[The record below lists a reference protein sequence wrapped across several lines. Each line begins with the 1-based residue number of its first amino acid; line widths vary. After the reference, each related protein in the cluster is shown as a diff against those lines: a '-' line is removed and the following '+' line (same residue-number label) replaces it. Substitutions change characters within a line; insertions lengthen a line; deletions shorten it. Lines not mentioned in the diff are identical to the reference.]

1 MKLDILLEDVTFSSN
16 DESVDQQIDELIY
29 DAERVAVQK
38 AMKSP
43 EHQIEESVSRSK
55 LKFLLEDEEQS
66 SEPPPFDIGAF
77 ANEIIRCLLMYEKV
91 TNIPGIIDIPTV
103 IIARTKSFLKS
114 KYGDEMVDRFE
125 EIVKKDVHASKM
137 IKTPNVNTPSG
148 PPNQPLA
155 VGASS
160 GGGGGA

>member
-1 MKLDILLEDVTFSSN
+1 MKLNILLEDVTFSSN

-29 DAERVAVQK
+29 DAERIAVQK

-43 EHQIEESVSRSK
+43 EQQMEESVSG
-55 LKFLLEDEEQS
+55 LKFKFLFEDEEKT
-66 SEPPPFDIGAF
+66 SEPPPFDVGAF

-103 IIARTKSFLKS
+103 ILARANSFLKS
-114 KYGDEMVDRFE
+114 KYGDDMVTKFE

-137 IKTPNVNTPSG
+137 VKAPNVNTPSG

-160 GGGGGA
+160 GGGAA

>member
-1 MKLDILLEDVTFSSN
+1 MKLNILLEDVTFSSN

-43 EHQIEESVSRSK
+43 EQQVAESIAKTKFRFLFEEDGK
-55 LKFLLEDEEQS
+55 S

-77 ANEIIRCLLMYEKV
+77 TNEIVRCLLMYEKV
-91 TNIPGIIDIPTV
+91 MNIPGIIDIPTV

-114 KYGDEMVDRFE
+114 KYGDDMVANFE
-125 EIVKKDVHASKM
+125 EILKKDVDASKM
-137 IKTPNVNTPSG
+137 IKTPNVETSGG

-160 GGGGGA
+160 GGGGAA